1 MAFNKTCNWQVKAA
15 GSNNNGGGFSRAG
28 AIANGYFTDGA
39 ATAANTSAPVFSSAS
54 YSFVAGD
61 VDDWVYINAGANSI
75 PGFYRIASVAGGA
88 ATLDGT
94 IGLATLN
101 NGRLNT
107 VAGCATV
114 SSPTG
119 LTFGI
124 DRSRR
129 TAAYFSYTDIVVA
142 ATTTD
147 CTSVIRPFTRADVG
161 SVINMTGGAGITLQ
175 RVEIVTV
182 TAGVARMDKSLG
194 TAASVGTGEM
204 GGCLATVQAALTLHD
219 PADMW
224 TYVQGGATYTIN
236 TGLTSPTLT
245 SLYDHRL
252 IGYTTVPGDQ
262 GKAVIQATAGITLLT
277 YGSGVGLHV
286 HNIDFDGNNVA
297 STKGIS
303 IGATAFTL
311 FNSKVQRMAAEGVD
325 NAASAGCLL
334 LRSEITGCGGTNGA
348 VRFPSSA
355 TMGSIEYCW
364 IHDNTKTGIYCAG
377 GGAGFSFLFNLI
389 TNNTG
394 ASSDGISIGYRCNIV
409 GNVIYGNGRDGIRG
423 DQGYSFNAATTVH
436 NNILANNGGYGRN
449 LASAP
454 PYKENE
460 NIFNNAYYNNASGSF
475 QASQFDLEV
484 GGIELAS
491 PNDPFVD
498 AANDDYRLNNTAGRG
513 ALLRAAGF
521 PGAMPGLAAPLG
533 YRDIG
538 VYQHQDPATPLR
550 SRANMTGNL

>member
-28 AIANGYFTDGA
+28 TGFNTDGA
-39 ATAANTSAPVFSSAS
+39 ATVANTSAPVFTSAS

-61 VDDWVYINAGANSI
+61 VDDWIYVKTGTNWT

-94 IGLATLN
+94 IGLATLD
-101 NGRLNT
+101 NGRLST
-107 VAGCATV
+107 VVGCATV
-114 SSPTG
+114 ASPSSATW
-119 LTFGI
+119 GI

-129 TAAYFSYTDIVVA
+129 TAAFVSYTDQLS
-142 ATTTD
+142 
-147 CTSVIRPFTRADVG
+147 SV
-161 SVINMTGGAGITLQ
+161 GAGSTVSSSGTAFVKTDAGNVLNITQ
-175 RVEIVTV
+175 GTNFTVGRYEILSVDGS
-182 TAGVARMDKSLG
+182 GVATLDRACTTGAGALG
-194 TAASVGTGEM
+194 DGNLA
-204 GGCLATVQAALTLHD
+204 GCLATVQAALDLHTT
-219 PADMW
+219 ADMW
-224 TYVQGGATYTIN
+224 TYVQGGTTYTIS

-325 NAASAGCLL
+325 NASSAGCLL

-355 TMGSIEYCW
+355 TSGSIEYCW

-436 NNILANNGGYGRN
+436 DNILASNGGYGRN

-484 GGIELAS
+484 GGVELAS
-491 PNDPFVD
+491 PNDPFTD
-498 AANDDYRLNNTAGRG
+498 AGSNDFSLNNTAGRG

-538 VYQHQDPATPLR
+538 VYQHEDAGGGGGGAR
-550 SRANMTGNL
+550 VIGG